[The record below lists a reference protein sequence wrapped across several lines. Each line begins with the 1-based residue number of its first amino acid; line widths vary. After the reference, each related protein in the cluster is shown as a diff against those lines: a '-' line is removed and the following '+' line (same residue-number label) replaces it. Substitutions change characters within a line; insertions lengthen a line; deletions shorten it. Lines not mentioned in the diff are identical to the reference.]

1 MPQKNGLLP
10 WLAVLVLALP
20 VPALR
25 AQYPPPMRH
34 FPPPVEPLMYVRF
47 AGPVGVR
54 VTFYRGQLS
63 GETFTVPFT
72 AGFRPGYVYRMKM
85 SIFPDQHEGFSLYPS
100 LEVRAVL
107 QLPPGQ
113 RAMNFP
119 APLVLTDDADRVLA
133 GALVTRVVSLEDP
146 ERAVPV
152 ATKPDRP
159 LEFQVPPGRDPLQEA
174 RERGRP
180 FLVFRM
186 GQREFSPEEIAQQT
200 VPGTVL
206 LPGDK
211 FLPTPQVPPCLPWTC
226 LPLFDPLLGPRQ
238 TPEVF
243 VKDGGDVGL
252 RAGVDARGNL
262 VGVDPTDTV
271 ARYTDSCG
279 RPHVSV
285 SNRVCLLVPRFIHIR
300 GEIAPVSQVALLG
313 PGRTVAVVAQNT
325 VLTNVPPLLSE
336 QIQQPVGIVTK
347 EQLSLAMNRYG
358 PQVVGRVE
366 GSKTFITAQETTT
379 VSGACKPEPCE
390 PEIPLKII
398 KWPDLCTAQ
407 IGEVVTF
414 HVKYINLG
422 GRPINDV
429 LVTDSLSPRLEYI
442 PGSAKADR
450 DMTFTTQPNE
460 TGSVILRWQLN
471 GPLPPRSFGLV
482 SFQARIR

>member
-1 MPQKNGLLP
+1 MMPHKNGLLP
-10 WLAVLVLALP
+10 WVALLAVALP
-20 VPALR
+20 VPMAH
-25 AQYPPPMRH
+25 AQYPPPH
-34 FPPPVEPLMYVRF
+34 PFPPPVEPLMYVRF
-47 AGPVGVR
+47 AGPAGVR
-54 VTFYRGQLS
+54 VTFYRGQPN

-72 AGFRPGYVYRMKM
+72 AGFRPGYVYRMRM
-85 SIFPDQHEGFSLYPS
+85 SNLPDQPEGFSLYPS
-100 LEVRAVL
+100 LEVRSVF

-113 RAMNFP
+113 RAVNFP
-119 APLVLTDDADRVLA
+119 APIVLTDDVERVLA

-146 ERAVPV
+146 ERALPV
-152 ATKPDRP
+152 VTKPDRP
-159 LEFQVPPGRDPLQEA
+159 LEIQVPPGRDPLQVA
-174 RERGRP
+174 LERAQP
-180 FLVFRM
+180 FMIFRI
-186 GQREFSPEEIAQQT
+186 GQREFSPEEIAHQT

-206 LPGDK
+206 LPGDR
-211 FLPTPQVPPCLPWTC
+211 FLPAPQLPPCLPWSC
-226 LPLFDPLLGPRQ
+226 LPLA
-238 TPEVF
+238 F

-252 RAGVDARGNL
+252 RAGVDAGGNL

-279 RPHVSV
+279 RPHVAV

-300 GEIAPVSQVALLG
+300 GEIAPVGQVALLG
-313 PGRTVAVVAQNT
+313 PGRTIAVVAQNT
-325 VLTNVPPLLSE
+325 LLTKVPPLLSE
-336 QIQQPVGIVTK
+336 QILQPVGIVTK

-366 GSKTFITAQETTT
+366 GSTTFITARETNT
-379 VSGACKPEPCE
+379 VSAACKPEPCE
-390 PEIPLKII
+390 PDVPLKII

-407 IGEVVTF
+407 IGEIVTF

-429 LVTDSLSPRLEYI
+429 LVSDSLSPRLEYI

-471 GPLPPRSFGLV
+471 GPLPPRSFGVV